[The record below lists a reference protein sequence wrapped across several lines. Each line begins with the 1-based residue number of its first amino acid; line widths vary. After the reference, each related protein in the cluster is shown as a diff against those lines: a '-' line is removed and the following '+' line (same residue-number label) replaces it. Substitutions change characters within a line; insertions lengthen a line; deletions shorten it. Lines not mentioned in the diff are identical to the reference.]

1 MIRDKLMKLDAA
13 AQKGFRLRGVGE
25 MARIEAFSDAVFA
38 FAVTLLIVSLEV
50 PKTFN
55 ELAEMMRG
63 FIAFAISFA
72 LLFQVWVEHYKY
84 FRRYGLQDNFTVW
97 MSGLLLFVVLF
108 YVYPLKFLWTLTI
121 NAFMGRLEVHEGG
134 RVEPMIEPAQV
145 PYAFAIFGIGFAA
158 VFFIFVL
165 FYLHAYRK
173 REQLDL
179 NEVELHDTREK
190 IQEHLINSGIGLI
203 STLIALGSEHFNL
216 WMILPYWLIGP
227 VQAAQGMM
235 MGRRRRKLIK
245 SLETPEATG
254 AEAA

>member
-1 MIRDKLMKLDAA
+1 MIRDKLMKPDAA
-13 AQKGFRLRGVGE
+13 ARKGFRLRGVGE

-55 ELAEMMRG
+55 ELTEMMRG

-72 LLFQVWVEHYKY
+72 MLFQVWVEHYKY

-97 MSGLLLFVVLF
+97 VSGLLLFVVLF

-121 NAFMGRLEVHEGG
+121 NAFTGHSRVQLAGG
-134 RVEPMIEPAQV
+134 RMEQMIEPAQI
-145 PYAFAIFGIGFAA
+145 PMAFAIFGIGFAA

-165 FYLHAYRK
+165 LYLHAYRK
-173 REQLDL
+173 RRELDL

-190 IQEHLINSGIGLI
+190 IQEQGINSAIGLL
-203 STLIALGSEHFNL
+203 STLIALQSGPGFNFL
-216 WMILPYWLIGP
+216 VIVPYWLIGP
-227 VQAAQGMM
+227 LQWVHGMM
-235 MGRRRRKLIK
+235 MGKRRRKLVQR
-245 SLETPEATG
+245 LDEAEPEA
-254 AEAA
+254 A